1 MAKQKVETFPA
12 DLEKSNVANFG
23 EGGNV
28 SSAETQERE
37 ETKGIVD
44 GWWMA
49 DARLAKAET
58 ADEAKALFVA
68 CFRFEPREVIPA
80 CSPAVKGESYLYR
93 DEVGPMYGVPSAS

>member
-1 MAKQKVETFPA
+1 MAKQKVETFPV
-12 DLEKSNVANFG
+12 DSEKSNVANFG

-28 SSAETQERE
+28 SSAETEKRE

-58 ADEAKALFVA
+58 AEEAKALFVA
-68 CFRFEPREVIPA
+68 CFRFEPQVIEPANAPARNGEKYLHLQECGPVYGRE
-80 CSPAVKGESYLYR
+80 SW
-93 DEVGPMYGVPSAS
+93 

>member
-12 DLEKSNVANFG
+12 DSEKSNVANFG

-28 SSAETQERE
+28 SSAESEKRE
-37 ETKGIVD
+37 ETKAIVD
-44 GWWMA
+44 GWWIA

-58 ADEAKALFVA
+58 EEEARALFEA

-80 CSPAVKGESYLYR
+80 NSPAVKGESYLYR
-93 DEVGPMYGVPSAS
+93 DEVGAMYGIPSAS